1 MRICLYTS
9 TALPKLGGQEM
20 VVDGLARALARRG
33 HEVLVLAPAPRS
45 ADRNGPPGGEGYRVL
60 RHPRFI
66 STTWLVG
73 AYGRFLRRIADQ
85 AGGFDV
91 IHAHD
96 AYPTGWIAVRQA
108 LAPVVITS
116 HGGDLNAGN
125 VRIVK
130 PGVEA
135 RCRQALAGAR
145 VLVSIGR
152 FTQSNYQRVLGD
164 AAIPKLVTIPNGVD
178 LASLGTPGE
187 TGNSSGNSSPEP
199 DRALL
204 YLGRLHPRKGV
215 DVLIR
220 AVGRVAGA
228 RLLVVGD
235 GPERQTLER
244 LAQRE
249 GGGRVAF
256 LGRRVGAEKA
266 ALLRGALAVALPSVT
281 WEAFPIVVLEAAAA
295 GKAVLASRV
304 PGLEDLVEDG
314 VTGRLLPPS
323 DVDAWAASI
332 QALLA
337 EPQLAGRWGQIA
349 RERAAAYDWDVVAG
363 RYEAVYRAASGRT

>member
-1 MRICLYTS
+1 MIPPMRICLYTS

-33 HEVLVLAPAPRS
+33 HDVVVLAPAPRS
-45 ADRNGPPGGEGYRVL
+45 VDRNGPAGGEGYRVV
-60 RHPRFI
+60 RHPRFV

-73 AYGRFLRRIADQ
+73 AYGRFLRRITRQ

-91 IHAHD
+91 VHAHD
-96 AYPTGWIAVRQA
+96 AYPTGWIAVREA
-108 LAPVVITS
+108 IAPVVITS

-135 RCRQALAGAR
+135 RCRQALAGAK

-152 FTQSNYQRVLGD
+152 FTESNYHRVLGD
-164 AAIPKLVTIPNGVD
+164 SATPKLVTIPNGVD
-178 LASLGTPGE
+178 LASLDTSGE
-187 TGNSSGNSSPEP
+187 MGCTSPEP
-199 DRALL
+199 AGALL

-220 AVGRVAGA
+220 AVGRVAGT

-235 GPERQTLER
+235 GPERESLER

-266 ALLRGALAVALPSVT
+266 ALLRGALAVAMPSVT

-295 GKAVLASRV
+295 GKAVLAGRV
-304 PGLEDLVEDG
+304 AGLEDLVEDG
-314 VTGRLLPPS
+314 VTGRLIPPG

-332 QALLA
+332 QAVLSD
-337 EPQLAGRWGQIA
+337 PGLAGRWGQTA
-349 RERAAAYDWDVVAG
+349 RERVAAYDWDVVAG